1 MKKINP
7 NERIAQLVIMP
18 FLTIEFDEVNDLSII
33 TRGSGSFGSPGN
45 K

>member
-18 FLTIEFDEVNDLSII
+18 FLTIEFDEVNDLSI
-33 TRGSGSFGSPGN
+33 TNRGLCSFGFTGN

>member
-33 TRGSGSFGSPGN
+33 TRGSGSFDSPGN

>member
-1 MKKINP
+1 MKEINP

-18 FLTIEFDEVNDLSII
+18 FLTIKFEEVNDLSIT
-33 TRGSGSFGSPGN
+33 TRGSGGFGSPGN

>member
-18 FLTIEFDEVNDLSII
+18 FLTIGFEKVNDLSIT
-33 TRGSGSFGSPGN
+33 TRESGGFGSPGN

>member
-18 FLTIEFDEVNDLSII
+18 FLTIGFEEVTDLSIT